1 MKITSAFKI
10 GFLVICLTFVAS
22 KMFLEDDSV
31 NDVQQYDFYVFS
43 LGWSDTYCRHEH
55 EESKERCFEDLH
67 NLKVHNILR
76 IHGLWPSLL
85 NHKMMDDCNKGK
97 HINIPKSSE
106 YPFNYM
112 AEHWPSLGHFNT
124 QSFWE
129 HEYNKHGYCYTQKNK
144 QTSYIPYFTQAVEV
158 YQKENFATLI
168 TDSFPELKKNNSVTY
183 VELTDKLSKHK
194 GSNFFDLIC
203 TPIKGEGQH
212 LSEIRFYYDLDFKR
226 KNDFTYH
233 TNCDKTKPLIFHT
246 DKV

>member
-1 MKITSAFKI
+1 MK
-10 GFLVICLTFVAS
+10 VISSVKLAIIAICVAFVAS
-22 KMFLEDDSV
+22 KMFLEDDSLS
-31 NDVQQYDFYVFS
+31 QIQEYDFYVFS

-55 EESKERCFEDLH
+55 EESKERCFSDLH
-67 NLKVHNILR
+67 NLKNHNILR

-106 YPFNYM
+106 YPFDFM
-112 AEHWPSLGHFNT
+112 AEYWPSLGHFNT

-129 HEYNKHGYCYTQKNK
+129 HEYNKHGYCFSQKNK
-144 QTSYIPYFTQAVEV
+144 DTSYVPYFSKAVEI
-158 YQKENFATLI
+158 YKKEKFDSLI
-168 TDSFPELKKNNSVTY
+168 TASFEKLQKDNSVTY
-183 VELTDKLSKHK
+183 TELTDKLSKHL
-194 GSNFFDLIC
+194 GSTFFDLIC

-226 KNDFTYH
+226 MNDFTYH

-246 DKV
+246 DKI